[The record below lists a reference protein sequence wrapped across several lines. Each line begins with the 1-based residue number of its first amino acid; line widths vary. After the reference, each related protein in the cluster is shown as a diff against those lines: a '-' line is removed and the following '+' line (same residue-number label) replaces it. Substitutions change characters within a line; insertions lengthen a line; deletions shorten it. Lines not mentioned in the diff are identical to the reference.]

1 MKFSS
6 TFIIFL
12 LLNFGALLLGNLLM
26 NDGAT
31 SEWYISLNKAPW
43 TPPGWVFGAAWTS
56 VMIFFSVYMAFL
68 YQNLKT
74 RSVIFLYS
82 LHLMLNIPW
91 NYIFMNKH
99 MILLGLIDIS
109 LLTILLFY
117 LLFAYKNILS
127 NMRFFSLP
135 YCIWLL
141 LATSLNLYVLIYN

>member
-1 MKFSS
+1 MKFSL
-6 TFIIFL
+6 TFTVFL

-26 NDGAT
+26 NNGAT

-43 TPPGWVFGAAWTS
+43 SPAGWVFGAAWTS

-74 RSVIFLYS
+74 RSVVFLYS

-109 LLTILLFY
+109 LLTVLMFY
-117 LLFAYKNILS
+117 LLFAYKNLLN
-127 NMRFFSLP
+127 NMRFFALP
-135 YCIWLL
+135 YCLWLL
-141 LATSLNLYVLIYN
+141 LATSLNIYVVIYN